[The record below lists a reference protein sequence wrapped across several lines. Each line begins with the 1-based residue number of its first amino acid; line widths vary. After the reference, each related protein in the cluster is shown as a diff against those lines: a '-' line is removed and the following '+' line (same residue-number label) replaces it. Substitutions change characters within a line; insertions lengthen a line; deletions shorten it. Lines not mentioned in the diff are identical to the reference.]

1 MVIVKSKI
9 DFATSMRRIFQKY
22 GRKNFRFSVQKTEKS
37 GEKFSL
43 QSVYLFLSQKGR
55 RLRKKDGLE
64 NKGKFFQFSGNGPSR
79 PPLDIR
85 CFLSKLFAGALYPGQ
100 FYFCS
105 EIIAKEPLDL
115 HFSSLSDVVAPAR
128 MLYWAPLRGMPLT
141 EKQFMRAGCPMKIRP
156 SKASYHNGL
165 IKILPILITALFDC
179 FHKVR
184 AIQ

>member
-9 DFATSMRRIFQKY
+9 DFATSMRRIFQSMAGKIFDFQCKRQ
-22 GRKNFRFSVQKTEKS
+22 RKVVK
-37 GEKFSL
+37 KFSL

-64 NKGKFFQFSGNGPSR
+64 NKGKIFQFSGNGPSR

-115 HFSSLSDVVAPAR
+115 HFSSLSECCCAGQDALLCYFTRNAAYGKAIHARRLPNEDPA
-128 MLYWAPLRGMPLT
+128 
-141 EKQFMRAGCPMKIRP
+141 I
-156 SKASYHNGL
+156 KASYNNGL
-165 IKILPILITALFDC
+165 IKILRF
-179 FHKVR
+179 
-184 AIQ
+184 